1 MRISG
6 KYLIR
11 RSIYA
16 VLTFFIALVM
26 IFIIPRLVDV
36 NPVDILAASQQFP
49 PSVTKQLIIQFGL
62 NQPVYVQFAL
72 YLKNVLLTFPP
83 NLGYSY
89 EYYPTSTYQLIATAL
104 PWTLFLVGSSVA
116 VSALVGTFVGLYAGY
131 RRGSMLDRTI
141 TYSSMTLRA
150 LPYFWVAILF
160 QILFA
165 VVFRIFPV
173 AGAYSILDTSP
184 AFSPEWTLDVVYHSM
199 LPMITLVV
207 STAPVYAIIM
217 RNNVADLV
225 REDFMNVAE
234 SKGLKKQRI
243 LISYALRN
251 GILPVI
257 SIIAVNFGYV
267 VGGALLVEIVFG
279 YPGIGTL
286 LFNAILGHDYPV
298 IEGIFY
304 ILAITVILANY
315 FADLIYSLVDPRI
328 RYT

>member
-26 IFIIPRLVDV
+26 IFIIPRLVAV

>member
-26 IFIIPRLVDV
+26 IFIIPRLVAV

-184 AFSPEWTLDVVYHSM
+184 AFSPEWTLDVAYHSM